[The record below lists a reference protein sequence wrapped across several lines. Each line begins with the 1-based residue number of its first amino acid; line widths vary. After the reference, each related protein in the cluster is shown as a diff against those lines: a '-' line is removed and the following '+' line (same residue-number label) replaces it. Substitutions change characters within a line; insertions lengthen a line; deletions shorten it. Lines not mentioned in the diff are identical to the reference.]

1 MGAESGRHGIARQAF
16 APDVPRSSTDE
27 RHPETARPRAKRLLD
42 TYRQPA
48 LDPAIVESLDDFVAE
63 EMTPEE
69 KSAAVAHLGECR
81 SCVAYDESY
90 RRTIAL
96 ERSLKADDRQA

>member
-1 MGAESGRHGIARQAF
+1 MTERESITCRDFI
-16 APDVPRSSTDE
+16 
-27 RHPETARPRAKRLLD
+27 
-42 TYRQPA
+42 
-48 LDPAIVESLDDFVAE
+48 ESLDDFVAD
-63 EMTPEE
+63 EMTPEK